1 MFYEAQL
8 DERYPLLSKLSEPLK
23 KAERDIVGREHETM
37 QLLASMSRPELCNAL
52 LLAEAGT
59 GKLLPLD
66 TPVPTP
72 TGWST
77 MGDLQPGDLVLGR
90 DGKPTRVSYIS
101 NVEQAPVLYDL
112 RFSDGQTITA
122 CADHQWL
129 VTSVADRAA
138 AYDTNVATTQA
149 RRDRV
154 EARRAALLAVL
165 ETEVPEYA
173 TAAELIELISGI
185 EGVTWLKPS
194 RLHTYLMRQGV
205 EYRKVPRTGEQA
217 RKGGVRTATVHVHE
231 FNTEIAIKAL
241 SEQVFRRTS
250 WGTSGVVGEAVQT
263 TQQMVDAGVRL
274 ASSGRSRFS
283 IRLTRALDLPQ
294 VDLPVD
300 PYVLGAWLGDGSRG
314 SGRLTQSDAV
324 SVPDEVS
331 DMQHLI
337 RQISAAGFEASK
349 AGYSDNTIDTRGLKT
364 VLREVGVLEAKHI
377 PMTYL
382 RSSIEQ
388 RLALLQGLMDTDGTI
403 DARGTCAL
411 ALSDERL
418 ATDALELIR
427 SLGIKVNRLVS
438 AAGYTNLK
446 GEWIEG
452 QPRHRMV
459 FTTDQQVFR
468 LPRKVERISDS
479 VRSTQDYL
487 YVVDITPAEARPG
500 RCIQVDNDEHMYL
513 VGAGLVPTHNT
524 ALVQATMLV
533 DPDRLYL
540 EVDPARMI
548 SEAGNAENMAAKLK
562 GFFDEAED
570 FVKDQKRELVLFIDE
585 FHQIIQLSDAA
596 AEAIKPVLAASGTR
610 GIRIIAATTYEEFH
624 KHISP
629 NQPLV
634 ERLQRINLNPPDQAT
649 TIKILQGM
657 AERYGVADE
666 FYDDHIFRQIYEY
679 TQRYM
684 PASAQPRKSILV
696 LDSMVGW
703 HQLTHRPMDR
713 DLLSDVL
720 MESLNVNVA
729 FRVDGA
735 KIKQQLDAKVFSQD
749 WATGAVARR
758 LQLSVA
764 DLNDKGKPMASMLF
778 TGSTGTGKF
787 CIDSTQVPVYSSDGE
802 TTWKLHGDLV
812 PGDRV
817 FGRQG
822 RPVEVLGHFPQGMQ
836 DVYRVTLWDGRT
848 LDVGGPHLWAVYTAK
863 QRSKRH
869 AGKDVAPMVL
879 STQEMVERGVV
890 RTYPGVSREHLKFF
904 IPANGPV
911 HWPEQDLDVDP
922 YVLGVLI
929 GNGCLTEA
937 QLTLSSDGD
946 DADHTAWT
954 VGEWLGS
961 APKSY
966 GHNYSWVFPVGV
978 GPVED
983 RRDSLYQTKDVLAS
997 VPDLIGAR
1005 SAELRIP
1012 ERYKHGSV
1020 QQRWALVRGLFDT
1033 DGSIGG
1039 SNDRFNVSY
1048 STSSKRLTED
1058 LREVLFSLGVSNT
1071 IKSWIRTKEGGRELV
1086 EYDVHVKVGNEDKAR
1101 FFSLPRKHE
1110 IARRAVIE
1118 TSGRKRVKKFDMV
1131 GIASI
1136 EKLPEQQS
1144 SSCIYVNDEEHLY
1157 QAGQFVVTHNTEL
1170 TKQLARLLFGDDQR
1184 HLIRFDMTEYAEDS
1198 SFAAFRSELTKR
1210 VWDLSH
1216 AVLLFDEV
1224 EKASAMVTRVLLQ
1237 VLDDGR
1243 LNDDNNREVS
1253 FLNTYIVLTT
1263 NAGSE
1268 IYKNIAQYAADDT
1281 GSGKQL
1287 LEYEK
1292 LIRRSISSTTG
1303 DNRFPPELLGRIDA
1317 IVPFQPLS
1325 LPTQQKIVRKKLRQ
1339 MVQEVFVKH
1348 NVRVDV
1354 DARVLQY
1361 LIEDKGDT
1369 DSDAGGARAAVAK
1382 LTDEVTTAVATFLN
1396 EHPSERRI
1404 RIDVVGDLVSDDKNL
1419 LSSDAYVEVSAV
1431 R

>member
-1 MFYEAQL
+1 MLPVIGFRLIFQLNLQSSREVLRGMFHEAQL
-8 DERYPLLSKLSEPLK
+8 NERYPLLSKLSEPLK

-59 GKLLPLD
+59 GK
-66 TPVPTP
+66 
-72 TGWST
+72 
-77 MGDLQPGDLVLGR
+77 
-90 DGKPTRVSYIS
+90 
-101 NVEQAPVLYDL
+101 
-112 RFSDGQTITA
+112 
-122 CADHQWL
+122 
-129 VTSVADRAA
+129 
-138 AYDTNVATTQA
+138 
-149 RRDRV
+149 
-154 EARRAALLAVL
+154 
-165 ETEVPEYA
+165 
-173 TAAELIELISGI
+173 
-185 EGVTWLKPS
+185 
-194 RLHTYLMRQGV
+194 
-205 EYRKVPRTGEQA
+205 
-217 RKGGVRTATVHVHE
+217 
-231 FNTEIAIKAL
+231 
-241 SEQVFRRTS
+241 
-250 WGTSGVVGEAVQT
+250 
-263 TQQMVDAGVRL
+263 
-274 ASSGRSRFS
+274 
-283 IRLTRALDLPQ
+283 
-294 VDLPVD
+294 
-300 PYVLGAWLGDGSRG
+300 
-314 SGRLTQSDAV
+314 
-324 SVPDEVS
+324 
-331 DMQHLI
+331 
-337 RQISAAGFEASK
+337 
-349 AGYSDNTIDTRGLKT
+349 
-364 VLREVGVLEAKHI
+364 
-377 PMTYL
+377 
-382 RSSIEQ
+382 
-388 RLALLQGLMDTDGTI
+388 
-403 DARGTCAL
+403 
-411 ALSDERL
+411 
-418 ATDALELIR
+418 
-427 SLGIKVNRLVS
+427 
-438 AAGYTNLK
+438 
-446 GEWIEG
+446 
-452 QPRHRMV
+452 
-459 FTTDQQVFR
+459 
-468 LPRKVERISDS
+468 
-479 VRSTQDYL
+479 
-487 YVVDITPAEARPG
+487 
-500 RCIQVDNDEHMYL
+500 
-513 VGAGLVPTHNT
+513 T

-533 DPDRLYL
+533 DPGRLYL

-548 SEAGNAENMAAKLK
+548 SEAGNAENMASKLK

-570 FVKDQKRELVLFIDE
+570 FVKDEKHEVVLFIDE

-596 AEAIKPVLAASGTR
+596 VEAIKPVLAASGTR

-666 FYDDHIFRQIYEY
+666 FYDDHVFQQIYEY

-703 HQLTHRPMDR
+703 HRLTHRPMDR

-735 KIKQQLDAKVFSQD
+735 KIKKQLDAKVFSQD

-764 DLNDKGKPMASMLF
+764 DLNDKGKPMASLLF

-787 CIDSTQVPVYSSDGE
+787 CVDSTQVPVYSSDGE

-822 RPVEVLGHFPQGMQ
+822 HPVEVLGHFPQGMQ

-848 LDVGGPHLWAVYTAK
+848 LDVGGPHLWTVYTAK
-863 QRSKRH
+863 QRSKKH

-890 RTYPGVSREHLKFF
+890 RTYPGDSREDLKFF

-911 HWPEQDLDVDP
+911 HWPEQDFDVDP

-929 GNGCLTEA
+929 GNGCLTER

-946 DADHTAWT
+946 DADHTVWM

-966 GHNYSWVFPVGV
+966 GRNYSWVFPVGV

-1005 SAELRIP
+1005 SAERRIP

-1033 DGSIGG
+1033 DGSIGA

-1048 STSSKRLTED
+1048 STFSKGLTED

-1071 IKSWIRTKEGGRELV
+1071 IKSWTRTKEDGRELV
-1086 EYDVHVKVGNEDKAR
+1086 EYGVHVKVGNEDKAR
-1101 FFSLPRKHE
+1101 FFSLPRKQE
-1110 IARRAVIE
+1110 IARRAAIE
-1118 TSGRKRVKKFDMV
+1118 TSGRKRVKKFDIV

-1210 VWDLSH
+1210 VWALSH

-1243 LNDDNNREVS
+1243 LNDANNREVS

-1268 IYKNIAQYAADDT
+1268 IYKDIAQYAADDT

-1325 LPTQQKIVRKKLRQ
+1325 LLTQQKIVRKKLRQ

-1348 NVRVDV
+1348 NVRIDV

-1369 DSDAGGARAAVAK
+1369 ASDAGGARAAVAK

>member
-1 MFYEAQL
+1 MFHEAQL

-52 LLAEAGT
+52 LLAEAGS
-59 GKLLPLD
+59 GKLLPLG
-66 TPVPTP
+66 TPIPTP
-72 TGWST
+72 SGWTT
-77 MGDLQPGDLVLGR
+77 MSDLQPGDFVLGR
-90 DGKPTRVSYIS
+90 DGKPTRVSY
-101 NVEQAPVLYDL
+101 VTEVDETPVLYDIAL
-112 RFSDGQTITA
+112 SDGQVVTA

-129 VTSVADRAA
+129 VASVSGRAES
-138 AYDTNVATTQA
+138 YPTNVATTQA

-154 EARRAALLAVL
+154 QVRREALLAL
-165 ETEVPEYA
+165 AKGDVPEFS
-173 TAAELIELISGI
+173 TASELINLISEI
-185 EGVTWLKPS
+185 EGVTWHRPTG
-194 RLHTYLMRQGV
+194 LHTYLSKEGV
-205 EYRKVPRTGEQA
+205 ERRDATRTTEQTW
-217 RKGGVRTATVHVHE
+217 KGGTRTSTVHVHE
-231 FNTEIAIKAL
+231 FNTQIALKAL
-241 SEQVFRRTS
+241 SEQAFRRTS
-250 WGTSGVVGEAVQT
+250 WGTNGELQESVFT
-263 TQQMVDAGVRL
+263 TQQMVDAGVLCAGGKR
-274 ASSGRSRFS
+274 RRFS
-283 IRLTRALDLPQ
+283 IRITEPLDLPEA
-294 VDLPVD
+294 DLLVD
-300 PYVLGAWLGDGSRG
+300 PYVLGAWLGDGSVG
-314 SGRLTQSDAV
+314 KGTFTQSDLLA
-324 SVPDEVS
+324 DGETLS
-331 DMQHLI
+331 DMDHLI
-337 RQISAAGFEASK
+337 EQIDAAGYK
-349 AGYSDNTIDTRGLKT
+349 PHRLTSDDKT
-364 VLREVGVLEAKHI
+364 VGTEGLRAQLRQVGALRRKHI
-377 PMTYL
+377 PIVYL
-382 RSSIEQ
+382 RGSIEQ

-403 DARGTCAL
+403 DEHGICELAFSDETL
-411 ALSDERL
+411 ALGAE
-418 ATDALELIR
+418 ELIR
-427 SLGIKVNRLVS
+427 SLGIKVNCTES
-438 AAGYTNLK
+438 AAGYRNAH
-446 GEWIEG
+446 GELVKCK
-452 QPRHRMV
+452 PRHRMV
-459 FTTDQQVFR
+459 FTTAQQVFR
-468 LPRKVERISDS
+468 LPRKAARMPRTT
-479 VRSTQDYL
+479 RSTQERL
-487 YVVDITPAEARPG
+487 YITDISPAPTQPG
-500 RCIQVDNDEHMYL
+500 KCIQVDNEDHMYL
-513 VGAGLVPTHNT
+513 CGPGFVPTHNT

-533 DPDRLYL
+533 DMDRLYL

-570 FVKDQKRELVLFIDE
+570 FVKDEKHELVLFIDE

-596 AEAIKPVLAASGTR
+596 VEAIKPVLAASGTR

-657 AERYGVADE
+657 AERYGVANE

-703 HQLTHRPMDR
+703 HRLTHRPMDR

-764 DLNDKGKPMASMLF
+764 DLNDKGKPMASLLF
-778 TGSTGTGKF
+778 TGSTGVGK
-787 CIDSTQVPVYSSDGE
+787 
-802 TTWKLHGDLV
+802 
-812 PGDRV
+812 
-817 FGRQG
+817 
-822 RPVEVLGHFPQGMQ
+822 
-836 DVYRVTLWDGRT
+836 
-848 LDVGGPHLWAVYTAK
+848 
-863 QRSKRH
+863 
-869 AGKDVAPMVL
+869 
-879 STQEMVERGVV
+879 
-890 RTYPGVSREHLKFF
+890 
-904 IPANGPV
+904 
-911 HWPEQDLDVDP
+911 
-922 YVLGVLI
+922 
-929 GNGCLTEA
+929 
-937 QLTLSSDGD
+937 
-946 DADHTAWT
+946 
-954 VGEWLGS
+954 
-961 APKSY
+961 
-966 GHNYSWVFPVGV
+966 
-978 GPVED
+978 
-983 RRDSLYQTKDVLAS
+983 
-997 VPDLIGAR
+997 
-1005 SAELRIP
+1005 
-1012 ERYKHGSV
+1012 
-1020 QQRWALVRGLFDT
+1020 
-1033 DGSIGG
+1033 
-1039 SNDRFNVSY
+1039 
-1048 STSSKRLTED
+1048 
-1058 LREVLFSLGVSNT
+1058 
-1071 IKSWIRTKEGGRELV
+1071 
-1086 EYDVHVKVGNEDKAR
+1086 
-1101 FFSLPRKHE
+1101 
-1110 IARRAVIE
+1110 
-1118 TSGRKRVKKFDMV
+1118 
-1131 GIASI
+1131 
-1136 EKLPEQQS
+1136 
-1144 SSCIYVNDEEHLY
+1144 
-1157 QAGQFVVTHNTEL
+1157 TEL
-1170 TKQLARLLFGDDQR
+1170 AKQLARLLFGDDQR

-1210 VWDLSH
+1210 VWDRSH

-1268 IYKNIAQYAADDT
+1268 IYKDISQYAADDT

>member
-1 MFYEAQL
+1 MFHEAQL
-8 DERYPLLSKLSEPLK
+8 NERYPLLSKLSEPLK

-59 GKLLPLD
+59 GK
-66 TPVPTP
+66 
-72 TGWST
+72 
-77 MGDLQPGDLVLGR
+77 
-90 DGKPTRVSYIS
+90 
-101 NVEQAPVLYDL
+101 
-112 RFSDGQTITA
+112 
-122 CADHQWL
+122 
-129 VTSVADRAA
+129 
-138 AYDTNVATTQA
+138 
-149 RRDRV
+149 
-154 EARRAALLAVL
+154 
-165 ETEVPEYA
+165 
-173 TAAELIELISGI
+173 
-185 EGVTWLKPS
+185 
-194 RLHTYLMRQGV
+194 
-205 EYRKVPRTGEQA
+205 
-217 RKGGVRTATVHVHE
+217 
-231 FNTEIAIKAL
+231 
-241 SEQVFRRTS
+241 
-250 WGTSGVVGEAVQT
+250 
-263 TQQMVDAGVRL
+263 
-274 ASSGRSRFS
+274 
-283 IRLTRALDLPQ
+283 
-294 VDLPVD
+294 
-300 PYVLGAWLGDGSRG
+300 
-314 SGRLTQSDAV
+314 
-324 SVPDEVS
+324 
-331 DMQHLI
+331 
-337 RQISAAGFEASK
+337 
-349 AGYSDNTIDTRGLKT
+349 
-364 VLREVGVLEAKHI
+364 
-377 PMTYL
+377 
-382 RSSIEQ
+382 
-388 RLALLQGLMDTDGTI
+388 
-403 DARGTCAL
+403 
-411 ALSDERL
+411 
-418 ATDALELIR
+418 
-427 SLGIKVNRLVS
+427 
-438 AAGYTNLK
+438 
-446 GEWIEG
+446 
-452 QPRHRMV
+452 
-459 FTTDQQVFR
+459 
-468 LPRKVERISDS
+468 
-479 VRSTQDYL
+479 
-487 YVVDITPAEARPG
+487 
-500 RCIQVDNDEHMYL
+500 
-513 VGAGLVPTHNT
+513 T

-533 DPDRLYL
+533 DSDRLYL

-548 SEAGNAENMAAKLK
+548 SEAGNAENMAAILK

-570 FVKDQKRELVLFIDE
+570 FVKDEKHELVLFIDE

-596 AEAIKPVLAASGTR
+596 VEAIKPVLAASGTR

-679 TQRYM
+679 TKRYM

-703 HQLTHRPMDR
+703 HRLTHRPMDR

-735 KIKQQLDAKVFSQD
+735 KIKKQLDAKVFSQD
-749 WATGAVARR
+749 WATSAVARR

-764 DLNDKGKPMASMLF
+764 DLNDKGKPMASLLF
-778 TGSTGTGKF
+778 TGSTGVGKF

-848 LDVGGPHLWAVYTAK
+848 LDVGGPHLWTVYTAK
-863 QRSKRH
+863 QRSKKH

-890 RTYPGVSREHLKFF
+890 RTCPGDSRERLQFF

-911 HWPEQDLDVDP
+911 HWPEQDFDVDP

-929 GNGCLTEA
+929 GNGCLTER

-946 DADHTAWT
+946 DADHTVWT

-997 VPDLIGAR
+997 VPGLIGAR
-1005 SAELRIP
+1005 SAERRIP

-1033 DGSIGG
+1033 DGSIRG

-1048 STSSKRLTED
+1048 STFSKGLAED

-1071 IKSWIRTKEGGRELV
+1071 VNSWTRTKEGGRELA
-1086 EYDVHVKVGNEDKAR
+1086 EYDVHVKVGNEGKAR

-1144 SSCIYVNDEEHLY
+1144 SSCIYVHDEEHLY

-1268 IYKNIAQYAADDT
+1268 IYKDISQYAADDT

-1287 LEYEK
+1287 MEYEK

-1325 LPTQQKIVRKKLRQ
+1325 LPTQQKIVRRKLRQ

-1348 NVRVDV
+1348 NMRVDI

-1404 RIDVVGDLVSDDKNL
+1404 RIEVVGDLVSDDKNL